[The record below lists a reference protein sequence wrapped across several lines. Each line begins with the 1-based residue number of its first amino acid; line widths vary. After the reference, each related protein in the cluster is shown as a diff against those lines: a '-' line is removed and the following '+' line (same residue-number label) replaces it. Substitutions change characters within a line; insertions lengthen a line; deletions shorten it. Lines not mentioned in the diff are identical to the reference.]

1 MKAQIAHSIDGNKEL
16 LAGLETAKS
25 EAATIQKLAKEGVSL
40 LRKAE
45 KETKVSQVEAR
56 QLAEE
61 KTTMAAENKKS
72 GE

>member
-1 MKAQIAHSIDGNKEL
+1 MKAQIAHSMDGNKEL

-45 KETKVSQVEAR
+45 KEKKVAQVEAHR
-56 QLAEE
+56 LAEE
-61 KTTMAAENKKS
+61 KTTMAVENEKG